1 MKVVSTWVTTQHGH
15 NSPALAPELAEGG
28 YLLTPNTSRIQ
39 QFKQAGTALT
49 RNAPQLVGRI
59 PNAKEFGEGDDI
71 YGSMYVIK
79 YAGSDKVMLPA
90 RDKPFLATVQDM
102 IDREYALGKAHDLV
116 FALRPSRHTAEAGEA
131 HQRHIPGWHRH
142 PDWGKHRVQ
151 TAANRL
157 ATQFVRDGKV
167 IAGTNNSVVMFDQDT
182 EHRTP
187 TATVAT
193 RRTFLAFMALDD
205 DVATRKFRGGEYVN
219 PAERLLMRQ
228 PYQSYDQK
236 VLEQHWLERGAQIVA
251 QQQAKRPT
259 RHVPPHFIPVAQ
271 A

>member
-1 MKVVSTWVTTQHGH
+1 MIVVSALVTTRHAH
-15 NSPALAPELAEGG
+15 NSPALAPELAGGG

-39 QFKQAGTALT
+39 EFKQAGAALT

-116 FALRPSRHTAEAGEA
+116 FALRPSRHTAAAGEA

-151 TAANRL
+151 TAANRM

-187 TATVAT
+187 TAAVAT
-193 RRTFLAFMALDD
+193 RRTFLAFMALED

-228 PYQSYDQK
+228 PYQSYDQN

-251 QQQAKRPT
+251 QQQAKRPI